1 MKTIKI
7 MNVISTIILIIWI
20 LVSGYLCIGSL
31 VLIESMEKVKLIE
44 NRIEENITNQI
55 SIANKEGHSFNDA
68 ETIISR
74 IKKKNKELSFE
85 DEQAIR
91 NLEYGIWYYS
101 FTGYSFITF
110 ITILPYFA
118 LLFLG
123 AGASGCLGSTARI
136 MYDHVKES
144 KQMSSAKFLS
154 QPAFGFFIGIMVLAI
169 SFVIPTIFVKGES
182 TLNFTST
189 ILIGFFAGIFSDH
202 FFAGI
207 KNLISNIIKPVNS

>member
-1 MKTIKI
+1 
-7 MNVISTIILIIWI
+7 MNVVSTIVLVIWI
-20 LVSGYLCIGSL
+20 LVSGYLCIGSI

-44 NRIEENITNQI
+44 NKIEENITNQI
-55 SIANKEGHSFNDA
+55 SIANKEGHSYNDA

-74 IKKKNKELSFE
+74 IRGKNKELSFE

-101 FTGYSFITF
+101 FTGYSYITF
-110 ITILPYFA
+110 ITFLPYFA

-123 AGASGCLGSTARI
+123 AGASGCLGTIAKI
-136 MYDHVKES
+136 IYDHVEGPDS
-144 KQMSSAKFLS
+144 RQISSAKFLS

-189 ILIGFFAGIFSDH
+189 ILIGFFAGIFSED

-207 KNLISNIIKPVNS
+207 KNRISKLLG